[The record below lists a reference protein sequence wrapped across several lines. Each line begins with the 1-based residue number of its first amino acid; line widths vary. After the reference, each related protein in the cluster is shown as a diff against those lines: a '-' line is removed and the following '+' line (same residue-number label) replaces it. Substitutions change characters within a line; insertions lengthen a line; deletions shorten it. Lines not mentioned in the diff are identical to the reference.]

1 MAVPIALAG
10 AGKLAMQVL
19 PFLPG
24 IASAVQG
31 DYGKGAAQA
40 ATAYGLG
47 KIPGVGRLAGMGPA
61 GQAAALGIQSLGGAV
76 GGGMGG
82 SDVTCGK
89 TTDGKAYC
97 WGQTN
102 GGELGDGDTE
112 YHKVASPTLVLGG
125 IDFSDAD
132 ASAEVSP
139 GVLWF
144 ITRGSATEEE
154 EP

>member
-1 MAVPIALAG
+1 MAVPIALAS

-24 IASAVQG
+24 IASTVQG

-76 GGGMGG
+76 GGGMV
-82 SDVTCGK
+82 SDIAGAGVRGVQ
-89 TTDGKAYC
+89 G
-97 WGQTN
+97 
-102 GGELGDGDTE
+102 
-112 YHKVASPTLVLGG
+112 
-125 IDFSDAD
+125 FSLHIHRSCD
-132 ASAEVSP
+132 
-139 GVLWF
+139 
-144 ITRGSATEEE
+144 I
-154 EP
+154 